1 MPEVLLTPDS
11 SMGVSPKDP
20 LLATKLYIPSA
31 RPAQGVVPRPRL
43 LDRLSHGLA
52 SRLILVSAPAGF
64 GKTTLLSEW
73 LAVCGHPAAWLSLD
87 AADNDPVRFQ
97 RYLVAALQ
105 TVAPEIGGTAQELLR
120 SPQPSPM
127 ESILTLLV
135 NEICSLPDHLILVL
149 DDYHTIEAA
158 AVHNAMTFLLDNLPP
173 RLHLVIAT
181 RGDPPLPLARW
192 RSRSQLVEIRTDDLR
207 FTPDESATFLNQVM
221 GLSLSAQ
228 DIAALESRTKGWIV
242 GLQMAAISMQG
253 RADATAFIR
262 AFSGSHH
269 YVLDCLVEEVPNRQP
284 EPIQSRDPGLWR

>member
-1 MPEVLLTPDS
+1 MPEVLLTSDS

-73 LAVCGHPAAWLSLD
+73 LAGCGHPAAWLSLD
-87 AADNDPVRFQ
+87 ATDNDPVRLQ

-120 SPQPSPM
+120 SPQPSLM

-207 FTPDESATFLNQVM
+207 FTPDESATLLNQVM

-228 DIAALESRTKGWIV
+228 DIAALESRTEGWIV
-242 GLQMAAISMQG
+242 GLQMAAISIDKNM
-253 RADATAFIR
+253 
-262 AFSGSHH
+262 GSECHSESCTD
-269 YVLDCLVEEVPNRQP
+269 YR
-284 EPIQSRDPGLWR
+284 